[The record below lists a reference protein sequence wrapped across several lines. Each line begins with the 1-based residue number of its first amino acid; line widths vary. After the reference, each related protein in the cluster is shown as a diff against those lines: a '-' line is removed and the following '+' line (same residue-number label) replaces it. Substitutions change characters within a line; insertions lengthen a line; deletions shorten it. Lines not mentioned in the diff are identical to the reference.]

1 MFNIYKNNSKI
12 VDLTI
17 DDIYTKFS
25 KIKEYGE
32 ENVKEVI
39 EDTKDKLVKTISRE
53 IKKSSKENTFK
64 SNYR

>member
-1 MFNIYKNNSKI
+1 MLNIYKNNSKI
-12 VDLTI
+12 VDLTT

-53 IKKSSKENTFK
+53 IKKSSK
-64 SNYR
+64 